1 MSLWQDA
8 NFIWVLT
15 GTLLLGVSAAT
26 IGGMAVLR
34 QRALIGDVLAHAA
47 LPGIMMAF
55 ILFESTQPGLVVFSA
70 LLSSLLGYYAI
81 QYLTQQTK
89 IKTDTAM
96 AVVLSLFFAIGLM
109 LLSFIQNSTMENK
122 SGLDKLL
129 FGQAAAMNANDVNW
143 LIVITLLALSYLVIV
158 FHKLRLI
165 SFDPIYAQSLGLKVK
180 RYELSFALVLVFTI
194 VIGLQIVGVILMAA
208 ALLIPISIARFWSQS
223 LPVLLWLAALFAM
236 ISALI
241 STQLSM
247 QIANMPTGPWMVVIL
262 GVLFALSW
270 VMTSALSRGWFLT
283 KKRAQTAE
291 NKADV

>member
-26 IGGMAVLR
+26 VGGMAVLR

-47 LPGIMMAF
+47 LPGIMIGF
-55 ILFESTQPGLVVFSA
+55 LLFESTQPGLVVFAA
-70 LLSSLLGYYAI
+70 LISSLIGYYSI
-81 QYLTQQTK
+81 NLLTRHSK

-96 AVVLSLFFAIGLM
+96 AIVLSCFFALGLM
-109 LLSFIQNSTMENK
+109 LLSYIQSSNLENK

-129 FGQAAAMNANDVNW
+129 FGQAAAMNQIDVTW
-143 LIVITLLALSYLVIV
+143 LISITLVALVYLILM

-165 SFDPIYAQSLGLKVK
+165 SFDPPFAKSLGLNL
-180 RYELSFALVLVFTI
+180 RFYELSFALVLVLTI

-208 ALLIPISIARFWSQS
+208 ALLIPISIARFWSHS
-223 LPVLLWLAALFAM
+223 LRSLLGLAAGFAAL
-236 ISALI
+236 SAFI

-247 QIANMPTGPWMVVIL
+247 HLPNMPTGPWMVVIL
-262 GVLFALSW
+262 GLLFVLSW
-270 VMTSALSRGWFLT
+270 LFSIIKQRYNFGKSHHV
-283 KKRAQTAE
+283 
-291 NKADV
+291 